1 MTSEKSK
8 PPGDIKFSSP
18 EAIRSVDLPTSE
30 EIIKKVARSTSLAL
44 GSFNI
49 SFDE

>member
-8 PPGDIKFSSP
+8 PPGNIKFSSP
-18 EAIRSVDLPTSE
+18 EPIRFVDLPTSE
-30 EIIKKVARSTSLAL
+30 ELVKKIARSTSLAL
-44 GSFNI
+44 GPFNI